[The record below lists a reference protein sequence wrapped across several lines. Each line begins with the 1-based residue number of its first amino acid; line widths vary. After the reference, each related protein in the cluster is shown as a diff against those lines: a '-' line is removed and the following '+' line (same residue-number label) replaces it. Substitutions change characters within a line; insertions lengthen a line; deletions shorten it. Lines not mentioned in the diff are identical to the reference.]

1 MKAASRRAGVE
12 VVRSLWYKGEMDVSG
27 RVRAVRRLLW
37 FAVGSW
43 LVVGGA
49 VIGVVS
55 RFPLRWRRTAPHI
68 ARWARLG
75 ARCLGVRARV
85 CGQLPAPG
93 SLIVANH
100 VGYVDVVTIGSIA
113 PCIFAARH
121 DMRSWPLFGQLARSG
136 ATIFINRDSRR
147 AGARGIAQVTAA
159 LGVGATVIGFPE
171 GTSAGGPDLLPFRTG
186 LFQAAVDSQAPVVP
200 AVIRYTT
207 IDGAAVTRANLGE
220 IGWFDGGPFFR
231 HLLTLAGHRLIEAE
245 VTFGSPIPAP
255 HADRRNL
262 AAAAEEAVRGL
273 LIAY

>member
-1 MKAASRRAGVE
+1 VE
-12 VVRSLWYKGEMDVSG
+12 ATASLWYKGGVDLHG
-27 RVRAVRRLLW
+27 RVRAARRLCW

-49 VIGVVS
+49 LFGVLS
-55 RFPLRWRRTAPHI
+55 RFPLRWRRTSPHI

-85 CGQLPAPG
+85 HGEMPAPG
-93 SLIVANH
+93 SLVVANH
-100 VGYVDVVTIGSIA
+100 VGYVDVVTIGGHA

-159 LGVGATVIGFPE
+159 LRIGATVIGFPE
-171 GTSAGGPDLLPFRTG
+171 GTSVGGADLLPFRTG
-186 LFQAAVDSQAPVVP
+186 LFQAAIDAHAPVIP

-207 IDGAAVTRANLGE
+207 IDGVPVTRANLGK

-231 HLLTLAGHRLIEAE
+231 HLLALAGHRLVEAE
-245 VTFGSPIPAP
+245 VTFGEPILAP
-255 HADRRNL
+255 HADRRAL
-262 AAAAEEAVRGL
+262 AAAAEQAVRAL
-273 LIAY
+273 LAPY